1 MRSKALMI
9 FLAFSLVLT
18 GCDRVFRNSAEP
30 FQERQEPEFT
40 EWDVPADFLP
50 KSLHIVGLGD
60 SLTQGVGDEMKKG
73 GYFERVA
80 SDLTEWEG
88 ITYVETENLAKR
100 GRRSDQLIKQLE
112 DKSIQSSVKDADIIF
127 MTIGGNDIMKVLK
140 ANLFKLK
147 KKPFYTEL
155 DGYSERLDTIFGTIR
170 ALNPDAPIVMSG
182 LYNPMLLITDEVKE
196 FEEIVDDWNAAIEAR
211 VELDG
216 NSCFI
221 PVADLFEENRN
232 LVYHTDFFHPN
243 AAGYSLMEDRY
254 VTVLQDWGLQTKVQ
268 GEMDR

>member
-1 MRSKALMI
+1 M
-9 FLAFSLVLT
+9 
-18 GCDRVFRNSAEP
+18 FRNNAEP
-30 FQERQEPEFT
+30 FTERRDVEFT
-40 EWDVPADFLP
+40 EWDIPTDFLP
-50 KSLHIVGLGD
+50 KSLHVVGLGD
-60 SLTQGVGDEMKKG
+60 SLTQGVGDEMKRG

-100 GRRSDQLIKQLE
+100 GRRSDQLLKQLDE
-112 DKSIQSSVKDADIIF
+112 KAIQDSVGDADVIF
-127 MTIGGNDIMKVLK
+127 MTIGGNDLMKVLK

-155 DGYSERLDTIFGTIR
+155 DGYSKRLDEIFGTIR
-170 ALNPDAPIVMSG
+170 ALNPDAPIIMSG

-196 FEEIVDDWNAAIEAR
+196 FEDIIEDWNEAIQAR
-211 VELDG
+211 IELDG

-221 PVADLFEENRN
+221 PVADLFEENAN

-243 AAGYSLMEDRY
+243 ATGYALMEDRY
-254 VTVLQDWGLQTKVQ
+254 VSVLHDWGLQVRVQ
-268 GEMDR
+268 GEKDR

>member
-1 MRSKALMI
+1 MRRRAWII

-18 GCDRVFRNSAEP
+18 GCDQVFRNNAEP
-30 FQERQEPEFT
+30 FADRRDAEYT
-40 EWDVPADFLP
+40 EWSVPSDFLP
-50 KSLHIVGLGD
+50 KSLHVVGLGD
-60 SLTQGVGDEMKKG
+60 SLTQGVGDELKKG

-88 ITYVETENLAKR
+88 VSFVETENLAKR
-100 GRRSDQLIKQLE
+100 GRRSDQLLKQLE
-112 DKSIQSSVKDADIIF
+112 EKPVQASVKDADVIF
-127 MTIGGNDIMKVLK
+127 MTIGGNDIMKIVK

-155 DGYSERLDTIFGTIR
+155 DGYGERLGVIFGTIR
-170 ALNPDAPIVMSG
+170 ALNPDAPIIMSG
-182 LYNPMLLITDEVKE
+182 LYNPMLLVTDEVKE
-196 FEEIVDDWNAAIEAR
+196 FGDIIDDWNEVIESR
-211 VELDG
+211 VEIDG
-216 NSCFI
+216 NSCFV
-221 PVADLFEENRN
+221 PVADLFEENAN

-254 VTVLQDWGLQTKVQ
+254 MSVLQDWGLPKRVQ